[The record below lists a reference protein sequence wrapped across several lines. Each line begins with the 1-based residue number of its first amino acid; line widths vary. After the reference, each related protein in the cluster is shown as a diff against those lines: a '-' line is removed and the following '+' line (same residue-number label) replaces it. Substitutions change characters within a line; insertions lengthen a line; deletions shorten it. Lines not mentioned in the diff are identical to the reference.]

1 MDADPWMLQVDVRRL
16 LETSPVDQKGYLTIY
31 EKKEF
36 HLERRFTL
44 LNPLAR
50 RSCFAAIKRDHMF
63 NEEIERARFPVVC
76 RNGCTNDMRVS
87 PRFWRYCRG
96 HGINAVLDEDESVL
110 FEWEPSRSNRR
121 SVRSVRMKEAILR
134 EDLQRHHLCGLWC
147 TESMRFSE
155 RSVSEL
161 GLSDTREVFRS
172 DDFIYQ
178 LFIGHRPGFMFRMQT
193 ASIVLGKRIIFPD
206 AKMDGSVAS

>member
-76 RNGCTNDMRVS
+76 CNGCTNDMRIS

-96 HGINAVLDEDESVL
+96 HGINAVLDEDETVL
-110 FEWEPSRSNRR
+110 FDRLGSHSNKTVEPQVGEKCENEGSHIARR
-121 SVRSVRMKEAILR
+121 STATSPLR
-134 EDLQRHHLCGLWC
+134 FVVHRINA
-147 TESMRFSE
+147 
-155 RSVSEL
+155 
-161 GLSDTREVFRS
+161 VF
-172 DDFIYQ
+172 
-178 LFIGHRPGFMFRMQT
+178 
-193 ASIVLGKRIIFPD
+193 
-206 AKMDGSVAS
+206 